1 MKKLGFGA
9 MRLPVFDRDDP
20 KTIDLEQVK
29 QMVDSFLEQ
38 GFVYFDTAYPYHGET
53 SELAIRTALVE
64 RHPRDSSRWILS
76 SFRLTISTGTAP

>member
-29 QMVDSFLEQ
+29 QMAESILHFDEIYCQKASPAVAVNCGPGTFGLLFRSLEK
-38 GFVYFDTAYPYHGET
+38 
-53 SELAIRTALVE
+53 
-64 RHPRDSSRWILS
+64 
-76 SFRLTISTGTAP
+76 RLEY